1 MHVPARRRRRVCRAT
16 LATPATPATPATR
29 APRRV
34 TRASRNGCRAGG
46 GAIRGEKSLDGA
58 CDALLF

>member
-1 MHVPARRRRRVCRAT
+1 MHVPARRRRRVRRA
-16 LATPATPATPATR
+16 APATRAPR

>member
-1 MHVPARRRRRVCRAT
+1 MHVPARRRRRVRRAP
-16 LATPATPATPATR
+16 PATRAPR

>member
-1 MHVPARRRRRVCRAT
+1 MHVPARRRRRVRRAP
-16 LATPATPATPATR
+16 PAPPAPPAPR

>member
-1 MHVPARRRRRVCRAT
+1 MHVPARRRRRGRRAM
-16 LATPATPATPATR
+16 PAPRAPR

>member
-1 MHVPARRRRRVCRAT
+1 MHVPARRRRRVCRAP
-16 LATPATPATPATR
+16 PATRAPR

>member
-1 MHVPARRRRRVCRAT
+1 MHVPARRRRRVRR
-16 LATPATPATPATR
+16 ATPAMPAPR

>member
-1 MHVPARRRRRVCRAT
+1 MHVPARRRRRVRRAM
-16 LATPATPATPATR
+16 PAPRAPR

>member
-1 MHVPARRRRRVCRAT
+1 MHVPARRRRRVCRAM
-16 LATPATPATPATR
+16 PATPAPR

>member
-1 MHVPARRRRRVCRAT
+1 MHVPARRRRRVRRA
-16 LATPATPATPATR
+16 APAKRAPR

>member
-16 LATPATPATPATR
+16 LATPATPATR

>member
-1 MHVPARRRRRVCRAT
+1 MHVPARRRRRVRRA
-16 LATPATPATPATR
+16 PP

-34 TRASRNGCRAGG
+34 TRASRNGCPAGG

>member
-1 MHVPARRRRRVCRAT
+1 MHVPARRRRRVRR
-16 LATPATPATPATR
+16 ATPAPR

>member
-1 MHVPARRRRRVCRAT
+1 MHVPARRRRRVCRAM
-16 LATPATPATPATR
+16 PAPR
-29 APRRV
+29 APRALRRV

>member
-1 MHVPARRRRRVCRAT
+1 MHVPARRRRRVRR
-16 LATPATPATPATR
+16 ATPATPAPR

>member
-16 LATPATPATPATR
+16 PATPAPRAPR